1 MFKKITVMVVAL
13 AAAAVMAQGLPQ
25 QGDDYYIMGQQTLAD
40 MLATQPNTNQAKN
53 VIIFIADGAGP
64 TTVTASRI
72 FAGQLQGM
80 SGEEYVFPHERF
92 PNLALVKTYNINAQ
106 VSDSAGTAT
115 AWSSGVKTDIG
126 VLGVGPDV
134 TRGDCQSA
142 LDSEVTT
149 ILELAEQAGM
159 ATGTVSTARITHA
172 TPAANYSHSAD
183 RNWEYEV
190 PEEAAALG
198 CVDIASQLIDFPYGD
213 GVDVAMGG
221 GRRNFI
227 TNEMTNPENPEKTGK
242 RTDGRDLTQEWVDG
256 REGAVYAWNLEQFN
270 AIDPSTTGPVL
281 GLFNASHLQY
291 EIDRADDAGGE
302 PSLSMMVDKAID
314 ILKVKGGDNGFFL
327 QVESGRVDHASHGG
341 NAIRTLSDYVEFAN
355 AIQIALNKV
364 DLEDTL
370 IIVSADHGHTL
381 TFAGYPRRGNPILG
395 LVVGTNGEVA
405 LAADNKP
412 YTSLGYINGPGAVV
426 GERPDLSDVDTQAKD
441 FLQQSLVPTSSETHS
456 GMDVAAYA
464 AGPHAYLVRGVVEQN
479 YLFHVMNY
487 ALGNLAA
494 RAAANSEMQNMMMHD
509 DARHGT
515 IDLSNVEAAVEAYNS
530 QTDSE

>member
-1 MFKKITVMVVAL
+1 MFKKMMVMVIALVAT
-13 AAAAVMAQGLPQ
+13 AAMAQSLPQ
-25 QGDDYYIMGQQTLAD
+25 QSDDYYIMAQQTLAD
-40 MLATQPNTNQAKN
+40 MLAVQPNTNQAKN

-72 FAGQLQGM
+72 LAGQLQGM

-92 PNLALVKTYNINAQ
+92 PNLALVKTYNTNSQ

-134 TRGDCQSA
+134 VRGDCQSA
-142 LDSEVTT
+142 LDNRVTT

-159 ATGTVSTARITHA
+159 ATGTISTARITHA
-172 TPAANYSHSAD
+172 TPAANYAHSPD
-183 RNWEYEV
+183 RGWEYKV

-213 GVDVAMGG
+213 GIEVAMGG

-227 TNEMTNPENPEKTGK
+227 TNETPNPENPEKMGK
-242 RTDGRDLTQEWVDG
+242 REDGRDLTQEWVNK

-281 GLFNASHLQY
+281 GLFNSSHLQY
-291 EIDRADDAGGE
+291 EIDRAEDAGGE

-314 ILKVKGGDNGFFL
+314 ILKVKGSEKGFFL
-327 QVESGRVDHASHGG
+327 QVESGRVDHASHAG
-341 NAIRTLSDYVEFAN
+341 NAIRTLTDYIEFVN
-355 AIQIALNKV
+355 AIQVALNKV

-370 IIVSADHGHTL
+370 IIVSADHAHTL
-381 TFAGYPRRGNPILG
+381 TMAGYPRRGNPILG

-405 LAADNKP
+405 LAADGRP
-412 YTSLGYINGPGAVV
+412 YTTLGYINGPGAVI
-426 GERPDLSDVDTQAKD
+426 GERPDLSDVDVQHKD
-441 FLQQSLVPTSSETHS
+441 YRQQSIVPMSSETH
-456 GMDVAAYA
+456 GGTDVAAYA

-494 RAAANSEMQNMMMHD
+494 RAAENTKLNAMMPA
-509 DARHGT
+509 DAHQDT
-515 IDLSNVEAAVEAYNS
+515 IDLSNVQEAVEAYTNPA
-530 QTDSE
+530 DSE